1 MITTVLALQ
10 AAALVI
16 LGIVAADLYAHKR
29 VEMVGGT
36 NIWGYRG
43 PVAKQ
48 RSNDEHRILLVG
60 GTRAY
65 GYGAAADGTIA
76 YALGWHLTGELL
88 RPVNVINAAA
98 MGASAPDFA
107 EMVSRYLALGPDL
120 VCLYDDLGRASLR
133 RRESRV
139 ARIARGYTPILP
151 LVLDEKGMAW
161 RYGSVA
167 RGYAGEPAR
176 GGWPRRMAGASLQW
190 VGSSL
195 GLLDAETAPSSPYD
209 YAPSMLAAADA
220 ALSVVSHVLVVVDPP
235 IDARTR
241 RNLAEVQEAVARRA
255 DSRISLLVLSDVGG
269 PDTLL
274 DGYSYNAVGRSRV
287 EMAIRAEVLKLLRN
301 KV

>member
-1 MITTVLALQ
+1 MIKTVLAVQ
-10 AAALVI
+10 ALTLLI

-48 RSNDEHRILLVG
+48 RSDGEYRILLVG

-76 YALGWHLTGELL
+76 SALGWQLTGELL

-98 MGASAPDFA
+98 MGATAPDFTA
-107 EMVSRYLALGPDL
+107 IVSRYLALAPDL
-120 VCLYDDLGRASLR
+120 VCLYDDLGLASGR

-151 LVLDEKGMAW
+151 LVLEEKGMAW

-167 RGYAGEPAR
+167 RGYAGEPPSA
-176 GGWPRRMAGASLQW
+176 GWLGRMAGGGLQW

-195 GLLDAETAPSSPYD
+195 RFLDSELAPSSPDD
-209 YAPSMLAAADA
+209 YAPSILAAAEA
-220 ALSVVSHVLVVVDPP
+220 ALSVVPHVLVVVDPP
-235 IDARTR
+235 VDNRTR
-241 RNLAEVQEAVARRA
+241 NNLTELQEAVARRV

-287 EMAIRAEVLKLLRN
+287 EMAIRVELLKLLS
-301 KV
+301 KKS

>member
-1 MITTVLALQ
+1 MIKTVLALQ
-10 AAALVI
+10 AVAVVV

-36 NIWGYRG
+36 NVWGYRG

-48 RSNDEHRILLVG
+48 RANGEYRILLVG

-76 YALGWHLTGELL
+76 YALGWQLTGELL

-98 MGASAPDFA
+98 MGATAPDFA
-107 EMVSRYLALGPDL
+107 AIVSRYLALAPDL

-151 LVLDEKGMAW
+151 LVLEEKGMAW

-167 RGYAGEPAR
+167 RGYAGEPPTA
-176 GGWPRRMAGASLQW
+176 GWPRRMAGASLQW

-195 GLLDAETAPSSPYD
+195 RVLDSEIAPSAPDD
-209 YAPSMLAAADA
+209 YAKSILAAADA
-220 ALSVVSHVLVVVDPP
+220 ALSVVPQVLVVADPP
-235 IDARTR
+235 ADTRTR
-241 RNLAEVQEAVARRA
+241 NNLVGLQEAMARRA

-269 PDTLL
+269 PETLL

-287 EMAIRAEVLKLLRN
+287 EMAIRSELLKQLQ
-301 KV
+301 